1 MLVTKIYLTVQ
12 FGIVQMAMQL
22 IVMGS
27 CRKVFKVDDCEVLD
41 NRQAQGAF
49 TICLTVK
56 ALRECHTLNL
66 VITRRI
72 KVFVIGRPLNSNS
85 PNTYTIKLK
94 VHKVHYILSVNKLS
108 FVSALLKMA
117 PLFFIVHRLPHKR

>member
-1 MLVTKIYLTVQ
+1 MR
-12 FGIVQMAMQL
+12 L

-41 NRQAQGAF
+41 DRPTQEAF
-49 TICLTVK
+49 TISLTVK
-56 ALRECHTLNL
+56 ALRESHILSF

-72 KVFVIGRPLNSNS
+72 KVFVVGRPLNSNS
-85 PNTYTIKLK
+85 PNMYTVKWK
-94 VHKVHYILSVNKLS
+94 VHKVHYILSISKLS

-117 PLFFIVHRLPHKR
+117 PLFLIVHKRPHKR